1 MILLFVE
8 NLSVWVSQLQ
18 PTKIGNSCD
27 IYHGR
32 TDVTPPMTR
41 SKDLADVVTTFCFCI
56 SLECNLSTVV
66 SSV

>member
-1 MILLFVE
+1 MILSFVE

-18 PTKIGNSCD
+18 PTKIGNLCD
-27 IYHGR
+27 IYQSR
-32 TDVTPPMTR
+32 TDVIPCKAR
-41 SKDLADVVTTFCFCI
+41 SKDSADVVTTFCFCM